1 MNCRRSLSI
10 AIFAATFIA
19 LSVSPSLFGANG
31 AGGHGGPGGHGGG
44 HAGGRSSRGSSSGH
58 SFGHSVGHSIGHIF
72 GHPSN
77 GHSGRPE
84 KNPSGRVSGSRL
96 PLGVAP
102 IRMRARR
109 RMFHGNTF
117 FSSGPCDS
125 FRFSWRTS
133 LFPGEF
139 DCFSGSFLFDPFLYG
154 ASLNTYFWSDSLT
167 DSEELADSAGPPEGV
182 DNREAPSAEERS
194 AAVPLPANA
203 QKPIALLQLL
213 DGSMYGLTR
222 YWLEGT
228 TLHYATTYGGE
239 NSVLLERIDFTK
251 TQQLNAELGMQFD
264 LTKDPHN
271 P

>member
-1 MNCRRSLSI
+1 MNCRLSLSI
-10 AIFAATFIA
+10 GIFAATSIA
-19 LSVSPSLFGANG
+19 LSVSPPLFGANG

-44 HAGGRSSRGSSSGH
+44 HAGGHSSGGSSSSHSLGH
-58 SFGHSVGHSIGHIF
+58 SPGHSLGHIF
-72 GHPSN
+72 GHHSN
-77 GHSGRPE
+77 RHGAGPE
-84 KNPSGRVSGSRL
+84 KNLSSRVDSSSL
-96 PLGVAP
+96 PLGMASM
-102 IRMRARR
+102 RMRVRR
-109 RMFHGNTF
+109 RMFHHNTF
-117 FSSGPCDS
+117 FSSRPCDS
-125 FRFSWRTS
+125 FRFSWRNS

-167 DSEELADSAGPPEGV
+167 DSGDFGSSAEQAEAV
-182 DNREAPSAEERS
+182 DNTSAASAEERS

-203 QKPIALLQLL
+203 EKPIALLQLL

-239 NSVLLERIDFTK
+239 NSVRLERIDFTK

-264 LTKDPHN
+264 LTKNPHN